1 MQDIVRSSDRGHAH
15 HGWLTSHHSFSF
27 ASYFDPRRMGFRALR
42 VLNDDTV
49 APGTGFGRH
58 GHQDMEIVTV
68 VLSGAL
74 EHKDSMGN
82 GSIMRAGDVQRMS
95 AGTGVLHSEANPSKT
110 EAAHFL
116 QIWVHPDVPGH
127 APSYAQARF
136 DEAARR
142 GRFVPVVSG
151 DGREGSLTW
160 HQDAVLALASLDAA
174 RDGEAPVE
182 VRVHKGR
189 AAYVHVASGEV
200 QVNGERLVAGDA
212 LALTDVER
220 VSFAGARDAQVL
232 LFDLA

>member
-1 MQDIVRSSDRGHAH
+1 MLHIVRANDRGHAH

-68 VLSGAL
+68 VLAGAL

-82 GSIMRAGDVQRMS
+82 GSVMRAGDVQRMS

-110 EAAHFL
+110 EPVHFL
-116 QIWVHPDVPGH
+116 QIWVHPDEPGH

-136 DEAARR
+136 EEEARR
-142 GRFVPVVSG
+142 GRFVPVVTG
-151 DGREGSLTW
+151 DGRDGSLTW
-160 HQDAVLALASLDAA
+160 HQDAALSLASLDEE
-174 RDGEAPVE
+174 RDGDTPVDLD
-182 VRVHKGR
+182 VRKGR

-200 QVNGERLVAGDA
+200 VVNGERLGPGDA
-212 LALTDVER
+212 LSATDVER
-220 VSFAGARDAQVL
+220 LTFTRARDAQVL